1 MSLILT
7 MPCLTPELGL
17 LIFTCF
23 ILGWIFAVLAGVG
36 IGRHIER
43 RIALQVI
50 DECIKSAKQGDQT

>member
-7 MPCLTPELGL
+7 MPCLTPGRGL

-43 RIALQVI
+43 RISLQVI
-50 DECIKSAKQGDQT
+50 EELVKSTKED